1 MDFIENNVLST
12 GAKTIYTTF
21 QIAKAVVDIVR
32 DFFRNPFGTL
42 VSIFMGIVG
51 IIGDAIQWVANTI
64 QTDESNKVKYS
75 YDELSDPNIDTD
87 NKNKYTNVGEYEE
100 GAKVIKGVDLSYDEN
115 ENGYPDFVQETEIP
129 VMVGDLYNIAVGHI
143 DFFDINFLN
152 GQKETKGDGTLKHED
167 DSKWTIMRN
176 FAAVFIRISIYISSM
191 ILLMSL
197 IWYGIKIVRNSL
209 GNPMARA
216 KAKEGLERFEKS
228 LLMLISS
235 ILIMGLCIF
244 GSRAMVAGIEEE
256 SYELP
261 IRVNVEDV
269 YSFSTTITGYV
280 RYLSLTIDV
289 SEWMQKSVYTILY
302 IILAIVNLVF
312 VILMLARTFLVL
324 FLAILGPVI
333 AALNVFRNRNISEI
347 WKLGKALYFSNCW
360 RADCAYLR
368 MQTIISN
375 GMIFKGGSCE

>member
-1 MDFIENNVLST
+1 
-12 GAKTIYTTF
+12 
-21 QIAKAVVDIVR
+21 
-32 DFFRNPFGTL
+32 
-42 VSIFMGIVG
+42 
-51 IIGDAIQWVANTI
+51 
-64 QTDESNKVKYS
+64 
-75 YDELSDPNIDTD
+75 
-87 NKNKYTNVGEYEE
+87 
-100 GAKVIKGVDLSYDEN
+100 
-115 ENGYPDFVQETEIP
+115 
-129 VMVGDLYNIAVGHI
+129 
-143 DFFDINFLN
+143 
-152 GQKETKGDGTLKHED
+152 
-167 DSKWTIMRN
+167 
-176 FAAVFIRISIYISSM
+176 
-191 ILLMSL
+191 
-197 IWYGIKIVRNSL
+197 
-209 GNPMARA
+209 
-216 KAKEGLERFEKS
+216 
-228 LLMLISS
+228 
-235 ILIMGLCIF
+235 MGLCIF